1 MLWNWVLL
9 ICISWHLEQKYA
21 AWRVGLLW
29 GVACIGGQLISA
41 VWEEPCRVIVGAS
54 GGVFGI
60 MGLFVADMIVNF
72 RTIKRP
78 ILRSLLALLML
89 VLCLTEVKV
98 TNTTT
103 PRCIQSQTTA

>member
-9 ICISWHLEQKYA
+9 ICISWDLEQKYG
-21 AWRVGLLW
+21 AWRVGVLW
-29 GVACIGGQLISA
+29 AAACLGGQLISA
-41 VWEEPCRVIVGAS
+41 VWEDPCRVIVGAS

-78 ILRSLLALLML
+78 ILRIIMALCML
-89 VLCLTEVKV
+89 VLCLKEIEV
-98 TNTTT
+98 
-103 PRCIQSQTTA
+103 